1 MALAKRPAGK
11 QEEAS
16 MSDQAAPHIPTQPDQ
31 SHHSHQRI
39 SITRGIGRTLLVS
52 FLALTLIPLIVAGV
66 VATSLNA
73 LTAQDSAR
81 ERLATV
87 ADLKVQ
93 AIRDW
98 LNERENNLEFI
109 LLNQSTSDL
118 VQVLLREPTVESFR
132 RALTDRLAQQTRSE
146 RGLERFIVLDNA
158 KRSIASTD
166 PALLGQDNSNRPYAF
181 PMTDQPLIAL
191 YYDDVLGTNQVA
203 IAQTVFD
210 QDRQPIGVV
219 VGMADA
225 DRLTQIVTAG
235 KAVGATAENYLVGAR
250 GYGFLTPPRF
260 EAHTASVATV
270 GVINALNNRANGE
283 DTYNNYNNVPVLGA
297 YRFIPGLNAALLSEQ
312 ALSEAY
318 SAVRL
323 QAALSTVAILIAAV
337 GSIIGAYFVTRRIV
351 RPINNLTEVAVNVTA
366 GDLNQVASVERKD
379 QIGVLAASFNT
390 MTARLRD
397 TIDSL
402 ETRVEMRT
410 AQVQASAD
418 VGRVVTSI
426 LDPDQ
431 LLKQVVQLISERFGF
446 YYAAAF
452 TLDAAGQWAVLR
464 EATGP
469 GDAAWLL
476 KQAGHRLEISGNSMV
491 GASIRERKAR
501 IALDVGAEAVRFS
514 NPLLPDTRSEVT
526 LPLIVGDK
534 VLGALN
540 VQSTQPA
547 AFDETS
553 TAVLQNMAD
562 QIAVAL
568 NNAAQYQQEQQRAQ
582 QTTQL
587 LEASVELGSQ
597 TKAASLYT
605 RIVEVAAHLLH
616 ADSAALWQPV
626 EETEI
631 ELVCA
636 AGFLKTQTGRRAQ
649 IGEGIAG
656 RVHATSLALRLNDA
670 RTWHDAA
677 IDFGEVQVQA
687 VIAVP
692 LLWQGQPIGVLVIAQ
707 TNHDSVFTADD
718 GNVAQLY
725 ASQTASTLANMRLLE
740 QLQRTLD
747 DLGVA
752 NRRLT
757 GEAWQSRLRGS
768 EISYEYLRTKNAAGP
783 REKANDQTTV
793 SLALPIE
800 LRGQPIGQIVLEDD
814 RPQRTLTED
823 EQSIVQEVTQR
834 MSLALESAR
843 LFEQTQAALGEAR
856 RLAQREQLVNR
867 ITGELRAATTVVEV
881 LRIATDEMRHAV
893 RASWAAADLRLPEAS
908 DNGRGNNHD
917 SQS

>member
-1 MALAKRPAGK
+1 
-11 QEEAS
+11 
-16 MSDQAAPHIPTQPDQ
+16 MSDQASTHQ
-31 SHHSHQRI
+31 STLPKQDRNSHRRV

-52 FLALTLIPLIVAGV
+52 FLALALIPLIVAGV

-81 ERLATV
+81 ARLATV

-93 AIRDW
+93 ALRDW
-98 LNERENNLEFI
+98 LDERQNNLQAI
-109 LLNQSTSDL
+109 LLNTSTSDL
-118 VQVLLREPTVESFR
+118 VQALLREPEVTTFKKT
-132 RALTDRLAQQTRSE
+132 LTTRLAQQTHNT
-146 RGLERFIVLDNA
+146 RGLERFILLDAA

-166 PALLGQDNSNRPYAF
+166 PALLDKDHANRPYAF
-181 PMTDQPLIAL
+181 PMADQPMVAL
-191 YYDDVLGTNQVA
+191 YYDDDLGANQVA
-203 IAQTVFD
+203 VAQTVLD
-210 QDRQPIGVV
+210 QNQQPIGVL
-219 VGMADA
+219 VGLAGA
-225 DRLTQIVTAG
+225 DRLAQIMATG
-235 KAVGATAENYLVGAR
+235 KAVGETAENYLVGAR
-250 GYGFLTPPRF
+250 GYGFVTPPRF
-260 EAHTASVATV
+260 ESSTNSATTV
-270 GVINALNNRANGE
+270 GVIKALNNRANGV

-297 YRFIPGLNAALLSEQ
+297 YRFVPGLNAALLSEQ

-318 SAVRL
+318 SAVQL
-323 QAALSTVAILIAAV
+323 QAAISTLAILIAAA

-366 GDLNQVASVERKD
+366 GDLEQVASIERND
-379 QIGVLAASFNT
+379 QIGVLAQSFNT

-431 LLKQVVQLISERFGF
+431 LLKRVVQLITERFGF

-464 EATGP
+464 EAAGP
-469 GDAAWLL
+469 GDSAWLL

-526 LPLIVGDK
+526 LPLIVGEK
-534 VLGALN
+534 ILGALN
-540 VQSTQPA
+540 VQSAQAA

-553 TAVLQNMAD
+553 AAVLQNMAD
-562 QIAVAL
+562 QIAIAL
-568 NNAAQYQQEQQRAQ
+568 NNAAQYQLEQQRAQ

-597 TKAASLYT
+597 SEATSLYQ
-605 RIVEVAAHLLH
+605 RIVEVAIQLLH
-616 ADSAALWQPV
+616 ADAAALWRPV
-626 EETEI
+626 DETEI
-631 ELVCA
+631 ELVNA
-636 AGFLKTQTGRRAQ
+636 VGPLKAQ
-649 IGEGIAG
+649 IGQRAPIGEGLAG
-656 RVHATSLALRLNDA
+656 RVQATGLALRLNDL
-670 RTWHDAA
+670 RSWRDAA
-677 IDFGEVQVQA
+677 LDFGALPVYA
-687 VIAVP
+687 VIAAP
-692 LLWQGQPIGVLVIAQ
+692 MIWQGESVGVLVVAQ
-707 TNHDSVFTADD
+707 TQPDSTFTADD
-718 GNVAQLY
+718 ANIAQLY
-725 ASQTASTLANMRLLE
+725 AAQTSSTLANMRLLE

-747 DLGVA
+747 DLGSA

-757 GEAWQSRLRGS
+757 GEAWQTHLHGS
-768 EISYEYLRTKNAAGP
+768 EISYEYLRTTHSAVSPESAIDQAALS
-783 REKANDQTTV
+783 V
-793 SLALPIE
+793 ALPIE
-800 LRGQPIGQIVLEDD
+800 LRGQPIGQIVLDLRD
-814 RPQRTLTED
+814 RSQRELTED
-823 EQSIVQEVTQR
+823 EQSIVQEVAQR

-843 LFEQTQAALGEAR
+843 LFEQTQAALSEAR

-867 ITGELRAATTVVEV
+867 ITGQLRAATTVDEV

-893 RASWAAADLRLPEAS
+893 RASWATAELTSPEAS
-908 DNGRGNNHD
+908 DIRRGHDHD
-917 SQS
+917 SQK